1 MLINL
6 LKYNPFKKM
15 LTIDSRYRLRDRE
28 VKFHTK
34 VEENNDADNNRHI

>member
-1 MLINL
+1 
-6 LKYNPFKKM
+6 M

-28 VKFHTK
+28 VKFYTK